1 MYKKIFLPILL
12 LCLLQIDVFAQKT
25 TEAFHPMGQ
34 VSIGKIDNTDIE
46 ILAQCYDFFKDVTG
60 IITSPTSGLNLVQ
73 VNGKTLACKL
83 DSAQTLW
90 TVKKIGDVMFQ
101 TNTNTFLIVNRQGVY
116 SWINCYSML
125 DGKKLWSRK
134 RGYFI
139 PLCEVED
146 SNLLLALDHYTLKG
160 IDANNGSTIWKRK
173 LKDRDA
179 VDPFSVMLDDNTLLL
194 VTGGIHTVNVKTGEG
209 WSYEVK
215 TGDKS
220 LKKAIVQ
227 QAFTTVAVGAAGMGL
242 GMAGV
247 HIGVNPNFALQGVAR
262 VMREATPYG
271 LPNGFALLEDNT
283 ITYSNDDESVKLS
296 LADGSVISQEY
307 FDNKR
312 KKEEEKDTTI
322 PDYIL
327 YNNLKFKQDNKK
339 VEVYHNDNLVAIL
352 SVENILFFDNNILYA
367 SNNKM
372 LYKID
377 LNQLN

>member
-1 MYKKIFLPILL
+1 MYKKVFLPILL
-12 LCLLQIDVFAQKT
+12 LCLLQIDGFAQKT
-25 TEAFHPMGQ
+25 IEAFHPMGQ
-34 VSIGKIDNTDIE
+34 VSIGKIDNTDVE
-46 ILAQCYDFFKDVTG
+46 IAAHCYDFFKDVTG
-60 IITSPTSGLNLVQ
+60 IITSPTSELNLVQ

-90 TVKKIGDVMFQ
+90 TVKKIGDIMFQ

-134 RGYFI
+134 KGYFL
-139 PLCEVED
+139 PLCEVENSD
-146 SNLLLALDHYTLKG
+146 LLLAADHYTLKG
-160 IDANNGSTIWKRK
+160 IDANNGSTVWKRK

-194 VTGGIHTVNVKTGEG
+194 ITGGIHTVNLQTGEG

-227 QAFTTVAVGAAGMGL
+227 QAFTTLTAGAAGMGI
-242 GMAGV
+242 GMVGV
-247 HIGVNPNFALQGVAR
+247 QIGVNPNFALQGVAR
-262 VMREATPYG
+262 VMREAAPYG
-271 LPNGFALLEDNT
+271 LPYGSALLEDNT
-283 ITYSNDDESVKLS
+283 ITYSNDEEAVKLS
-296 LADGSVISQEY
+296 LTDGSVISQEK
-307 FDNKR
+307 FDNKSN
-312 KKEEEKDTTI
+312 KEEEKNTAI

-327 YNNLKFKQDNKK
+327 YNNLKFKQNKES
-339 VEVYHNDNLVAIL
+339 VEVYRNDNIVATL
-352 SVENILFFDNNILYA
+352 SIENILFFDNNILYA